1 MVNRVRH
8 LSPEKQPPATQNE
21 SPVVLSSELSLH
33 DKWTVNTPLELP
45 YDSSIHPRADE
56 VVLTTWCRSLC
67 DDVCWADQNWQA
79 LDIDIQ
85 V

>member
-1 MVNRVRH
+1 MPNTDSLPKKTIAD
-8 LSPEKQPPATQNE
+8 LSISDRQK
-21 SPVVLSSELSLH
+21 LSLH
-33 DKWTVNTPLELP
+33 DKWTVNTPLELSC
-45 YDSSIHPRADE
+45 DSPIHPRVDE